1 MARELR
7 YFNLVQR
14 RSRFRD
20 LKKMIDPHL
29 KVADIYRLYPET
41 LPVLAKYKIDLCC
54 GGRHSLEETAEK
66 HGVDLAELIREL
78 DEALKVRS

>member
-7 YFNLVQR
+7 QFHPVQR

-20 LKKMIDPHL
+20 LKTMIDPQM
-29 KVADIYRLYPET
+29 KVADIHRFYPET

-66 HGVDLAELIREL
+66 HGVDLAELLREL
-78 DEALKVRS
+78 EEALKVRS